1 MTSWPRRRGGRNG
14 KDEGA
19 HHPPELRE
27 LEANI
32 ICPYCGNIDRDSFER
47 SDEDTTECM
56 RCGGIIHYQRIVTIE
71 YTTEP
76 VKPPKLIRAHWVK
89 DT

>member
-1 MTSWPRRRGGRNG
+1 MSFSI
-14 KDEGA
+14 
-19 HHPPELRE
+19 ELPQTYTFS
-27 LEANI
+27 L
-32 ICPYCGNIDRDSFER
+32 CIDRDSFER

-71 YTTEP
+71 YTTVP